1 MRWPA
6 DWRCGAGGA
15 VAAGGGHRS
24 AAASAAGQSC
34 GGRRGH
40 REASAGSVREA
51 AMTGGRR
58 FYGGGAPASPPCI
71 AVSFEKLTWSSTVQV
86 SLVFP
91 QIWGGSGS
99 GSDGHGSSPAASSC
113 RPLLRHL
120 AGVAGATAPCFA
132 DGSDRPRAAC
142 LLLGSI
148 SAGPALHASS
158 SAPSRPAPSRLPGA
172 RRPPAPPPPPH
183 RPPPRL
189 LQPARLDEYMDAFN
203 EASVDISGDG
213 LVDEVQDV
221 GRADSSMSVGCAR
234 RRGPSQ

>member
-1 MRWPA
+1 MAPPPPPPRVVPSSANSRGSPA
-6 DWRCGAGGA
+6 PPP
-15 VAAGGGHRS
+15 
-24 AAASAAGQSC
+24 
-34 GGRRGH
+34 
-40 REASAGSVREA
+40 
-51 AMTGGRR
+51 
-58 FYGGGAPASPPCI
+58 PASP
-71 AVSFEKLTWSSTVQV
+71 
-86 SLVFP
+86 
-91 QIWGGSGS
+91 
-99 GSDGHGSSPAASSC
+99 
-113 RPLLRHL
+113 
-120 AGVAGATAPCFA
+120 TAPTGPA
-132 DGSDRPRAAC
+132 LRAAC

-148 SAGPALHASS
+148 SVGPAPHASS

-183 RPPPRL
+183 RPPPHL